1 LKVSVNLLLKALT
14 GTTLPFINPIP
25 GERPSKKRKKGL
37 AVEKTIRKKE
47 KKVEREVSSKQ
58 ESSG

>member
-1 LKVSVNLLLKALT
+1 MKVSVNLLLKALA
-14 GTTLPFINPIP
+14 LHSHLSILSRP